1 MYGWGDCE
9 QRQLGTCDSEIQF
22 SPKLLFSV
30 EDGKRPLFAVAGGEH
45 TMVVCEH
52 IMEHQ
57 QGHLGIERQLLDTS
71 SESSLVEG
79 SATKPCLPGGKDVD
93 NRHGSGLRPMK
104 LPSLLQIV
112 QAKIAKVQV

>member
-1 MYGWGDCE
+1 MYIAPYT
-9 QRQLGTCDSEIQF
+9 LVM
-22 SPKLLFSV
+22 LFVS
-30 EDGKRPLFAVAGGEH
+30 R
-45 TMVVCEH
+45 
-52 IMEHQ
+52 
-57 QGHLGIERQLLDTS
+57 RQLLDTS

-112 QAKIAKVQV
+112 QVNSLVLSFSQKFSESLSINVPIIQLQL